1 MGEENNSVYSNAGKA
16 FVIAESNTVKTV
28 QLIVDNDNVNNHN
41 EAEEGQYWPLVGLT
55 LGSFL
60 QVIAMDQQT
69 CLLEICH
76 NDGERGRFFFIQG
89 SLHDAQ
95 CGELEGEEAAM
106 ELVSWEGV
114 RFIVKKLPQDFKIP
128 RRITKSLISL
138 LMESTRLRDETGKDF
153 PGEPEEGEELTGGGG
168 VEGAVPPEREG
179 PGEQAPD
186 LRADFQLCVEKL
198 KAAIGDALTCSAIF
212 DCSSGDV
219 LAGHAIKL
227 PALDYYFEMLGIFEN
242 LKGRSSEPGQYYFTN
257 IEGNQVLVF
266 VLVKNIRW
274 AVEFDSRQMRLGL
287 FLNAL
292 IPKLVGACEA
302 VLEKHAPAD
311 TEII

>member
-1 MGEENNSVYSNAGKA
+1 MRGKTNAFYSNADNG
-16 FVIAESNTVKTV
+16 FMIAGSDAVKTV
-28 QLIVDNDNVNNHN
+28 QLIVDNDNLNKKN
-41 EAEEGQYWPLVGLT
+41 EVEEGQYWPLVGLT

-69 CLLEICH
+69 CHLEICH
-76 NDGERGRFFFIQG
+76 NDGKRGRFIFIQG
-89 SLHDAQ
+89 SLYDAQ

-114 RFIVKKLPQDFKIP
+114 RFIVKKIPEDVEIP
-128 RRITKSLISL
+128 RRIHKSLISL
-138 LMESTRLRDETGKDF
+138 LMESTRLRDETGRD
-153 PGEPEEGEELTGGGG
+153 PSAGPEENEEIPNS
-168 VEGAVPPEREG
+168 VDAEGAALAEREG
-179 PGEQAPD
+179 PGEPAPD
-186 LRADFQLCVEKL
+186 LRADFQQCVDKL
-198 KAAIGDALTCSAIF
+198 KAAIGEALTHSAIF

-219 LAGHAIKL
+219 MAGYAIKL
-227 PALDYYFEMLGIFEN
+227 GALDYYFEMLGIFEN
-242 LKGRSSEPGQYYFTN
+242 LRGRLSEPGQYFFTN

-274 AVEFDSRQMRLGL
+274 AVEFDSRQMKLGL

-302 VLEKHAPAD
+302 VLKKHAQAD